1 MRKNLDLYD
10 IEPVSPRGHLWEE
23 PSRLRRASAWC
34 LAVETTNKVL
44 FLALGLQMGLAQ
56 THVQALHSRYCVRDV
71 AFLGNPVQNQLRVT
85 VPSAAAAARIA
96 RQRLH
101 DAIRVLRCERD
112 LDGETLGRRDAQGTG
127 NETDLARDEYAFVYL
142 GGAKMIGDRR
152 VNYSAFFRDREKQG
166 SSGLTMIACEYGPMF
181 AGAQ

>member
-1 MRKNLDLYD
+1 
-10 IEPVSPRGHLWEE
+10 
-23 PSRLRRASAWC
+23 
-34 LAVETTNKVL
+34 
-44 FLALGLQMGLAQ
+44 
-56 THVQALHSRYCVRDV
+56 
-71 AFLGNPVQNQLRVT
+71 VT
-85 VPSAAAAARIA
+85 VPSATAARIA

-142 GGAKMIGDRR
+142 GGAKIGDRH
-152 VNYSAFFRDREKQG
+152 VNYSAFFRDREKQS